1 MSIVIFKETNDSSAH
16 LDECSILDLLMLLV
30 QRHGTF
36 VKMCGG
42 IISLLEYYNR
52 HAKGYSNRHGDAVIS
67 WELLKKLGEEASNA
81 TYKNAF
87 SLLYDAKG

>member
-1 MSIVIFKETNDSSAH
+1 
-16 LDECSILDLLMLLV
+16 MLLV

-42 IISLLEYYNR
+42 IISLLEYYNQ
-52 HAKGYSNRHGDAVIS
+52 HAKGSPNRHGDAVMS
-67 WELLKKLGEEASNA
+67 WELLKKLGEEASNT

-87 SLLYDAKG
+87 SLLYDAKA